1 MILVTLGTQDQKFYR
16 LLDCIEKSKIKDEII
31 VQAGGSSDYVS
42 KKMKILKFINYD
54 EMNKLIDEADLIITH
69 GGTGSILTS
78 LKKGKKVIAMARL
91 EKYGEHINDHQKE
104 IVSLFKKEGY
114 ILELDDNTNLD
125 DLIKEAKTFKVR
137 KYVSNTDNFISELK
151 KLIDN

>member
-54 EMNKLIDEADLIITH
+54 EIFTKLRLFIRCNDL
-69 GGTGSILTS
+69 
-78 LKKGKKVIAMARL
+78 
-91 EKYGEHINDHQKE
+91 
-104 IVSLFKKEGY
+104 F
-114 ILELDDNTNLD
+114 
-125 DLIKEAKTFKVR
+125 
-137 KYVSNTDNFISELK
+137 
-151 KLIDN
+151 